1 MSILAR
7 AHYARKRGSNYEKF
21 NVIYEKFNVILKP
34 NYEKFNVN
42 NEKYIV
48 FLILKYYL
56 CYIILNQ
63 ELMARTIKDN
73 KNIIQS
79 YTLTTSRYK
88 FTAYEKRILYRI
100 VEYAQDEIKGIM
112 IRDNLHKIEHS
123 LFGREITMPVAD
135 ILKDEQDENYT
146 IAKKAFSSL
155 SDKFIIID
163 NDDIWQKTHI
173 ISNPKIK
180 KKTGMVTFSVFNEIW
195 DGMLNFSKGYRKYEL
210 VTAMQFNSVYSMRF
224 YELLSGQKRPLEFTF
239 EQLREMLCVNDKYK
253 LVGDFKRWVLD
264 VAKKELDESSPYS
277 FNYIEIKEGRKVVGF
292 KFFPTFHPDKQDPNL
307 FQVEMRSKLSASAQ
321 ISREAYDYFR
331 YSFEFKAEEISKN
344 KKTIIDGEQKIPDF
358 IGFLSSLVGPS
369 RIAKNRIGYVI
380 NAIKKKIKEAQ

>member
-1 MSILAR
+1 
-7 AHYARKRGSNYEKF
+7 
-21 NVIYEKFNVILKP
+21 
-34 NYEKFNVN
+34 
-42 NEKYIV
+42 
-48 FLILKYYL
+48 
-56 CYIILNQ
+56 
-63 ELMARTIKDN
+63 MARTIKDN
-73 KNIIQS
+73 KNVIQS

-264 VAKKELDESSPYS
+264 IAKRELDESSPYS
-277 FNYIEIKEGRKVVGF
+277 FNYIEVKEGRKVVGF
-292 KFFPTFHPDKQDPNL
+292 KFFPTFNPDNKDAKL
-307 FQVEMRSKLSASAQ
+307 YGTELRSKVSASAQ

-331 YSFEFKAEEISKN
+331 YSFEFKAAEISKN
-344 KKTIIDGEQKIPDF
+344 KNTIIEGEKKIPDF
-358 IGFLSSLVGPS
+358 IGFLSSLVVPS
-369 RIAKNRIGYVI
+369 RTAKNRIGYVI
-380 NAIKKKIKEAQ
+380 NAIKKKTAETQ

>member
-1 MSILAR
+1 
-7 AHYARKRGSNYEKF
+7 
-21 NVIYEKFNVILKP
+21 
-34 NYEKFNVN
+34 
-42 NEKYIV
+42 
-48 FLILKYYL
+48 
-56 CYIILNQ
+56 
-63 ELMARTIKDN
+63 MARTIKDN
-73 KNIIQS
+73 KKVIQS

-123 LFGREITMPVAD
+123 LFGREITMPIVD

-239 EQLREMLCVNDKYK
+239 EQLREMLCINDKYK

-292 KFFPTFHPDKQDPNL
+292 KFFPTFHPDKQDPEL
-307 FQVEMRSKLSASAQ
+307 YEREKRSKLTARAQ
-321 ISREAYDYFR
+321 ISKEALDYLR
-331 YSFEFKAEEISKN
+331 YSFEFKAAEINKN
-344 KKTIIDGEQKIPDF
+344 KKTIIEGEQKIPDF

-369 RIAKNRIGYVI
+369 RTAKNRIGYVI
-380 NAIKKKIKEAQ
+380 NAIKKKTAEI

>member
-1 MSILAR
+1 
-7 AHYARKRGSNYEKF
+7 
-21 NVIYEKFNVILKP
+21 
-34 NYEKFNVN
+34 
-42 NEKYIV
+42 
-48 FLILKYYL
+48 
-56 CYIILNQ
+56 
-63 ELMARTIKDN
+63 MARTIKDN

-100 VEYAQDEIKGIM
+100 VEYAQDEIKGIL

-146 IAKKAFSSL
+146 MAKKAFSSL

-277 FNYIEIKEGRKVVGF
+277 FNYIEVKEGRKVVGF
-292 KFFPTFHPDKQDPNL
+292 KFFPTFHPERQDPEL
-307 FQVEMRSKLSASAQ
+307 FEIEKRSKLTASAQ
-321 ISREAYDYFR
+321 ISQIAYDYFR
-331 YSFEFKAEEISKN
+331 YSFEFSIAEISKN
-344 KKTIIDGEQKIPDF
+344 KATFIEGEKVIPDF
-358 IGFLSSLVGPS
+358 VGFLSSLVGPS
-369 RIAKNRIGYVI
+369 RIAKNRVGYVV
-380 NAIKKKIKEAQ
+380 NAIKKQTAENR

>member
-1 MSILAR
+1 
-7 AHYARKRGSNYEKF
+7 
-21 NVIYEKFNVILKP
+21 
-34 NYEKFNVN
+34 
-42 NEKYIV
+42 
-48 FLILKYYL
+48 
-56 CYIILNQ
+56 
-63 ELMARTIKDN
+63 MARTIKDN
-73 KNIIQS
+73 KKVIQS

-123 LFGREITMPVAD
+123 LFGREITMPIVD

-239 EQLREMLCVNDKYK
+239 EQLREMLCINDKYK

-277 FNYIEIKEGRKVVGF
+277 FNYIEIKEGRKVVAF
-292 KFFPTFHPDKQDPNL
+292 KFFPTFNPEKQDPEL
-307 FQVEMRSKLSASAQ
+307 YEREKRSKLTASAQ
-321 ISREAYDYFR
+321 ISQEAYSYLR

-344 KKTIIDGEQKIPDF
+344 KKTIIKGEQKIPDF

-369 RIAKNRIGYVI
+369 RTAKNRIGYVI
-380 NAIKKKIKEAQ
+380 NAIKKKTAESK

>member
-21 NVIYEKFNVILKP
+21 NVIYEKFNVILKL
-34 NYEKFNVN
+34 NYEKFNVGD
-42 NEKYIV
+42 EKHLV

-56 CYIILNQ
+56 CNIILNQ

-100 VEYAQDEIKGIM
+100 VEYAQDEIKGIL

-146 IAKKAFSSL
+146 MAKKAFSSL

-239 EQLREMLCVNDKYK
+239 EQLREMLGVNNKYK
-253 LVGDFKRWVLD
+253 LVGHFKTRVLD
-264 VAKKELDESSPYS
+264 VAKKELDDISPYS
-277 FNYIEIKEGRKVVGF
+277 FNYIEVKEGRKFVGF
-292 KFFPTFHPDKQDPNL
+292 KLFPTFHPDKQDPNL

-321 ISREAYDYFR
+321 IGQEAYSYLR

-344 KKTIIDGEQKIPDF
+344 KKTIIEGEQKIPDF

-369 RIAKNRIGYVI
+369 RTAKNRIGYVI
-380 NAIKKKIKEAQ
+380 NAIKKKTAESK

>member
-1 MSILAR
+1 M
-7 AHYARKRGSNYEKF
+7 RGGGGANYEKF

-34 NYEKFNVN
+34 NYEKFNVD
-42 NEKYIV
+42 NEKQLV

-56 CYIILNQ
+56 CNIIQNQ

-73 KNIIQS
+73 KNVIQS

-100 VEYAQDEIKGIM
+100 VEYAQDELKGIM
-112 IRDNLHKIEHS
+112 IRDNLHRIEHS
-123 LFGREITMPVAD
+123 LFGREITMPIAD

-210 VTAMQFNSVYSMRF
+210 ITAMQFNSVYSMRF

-277 FNYIEIKEGRKVVGF
+277 FNYIEVKEGRKVVGF

-307 FQVEMRSKLSASAQ
+307 FQIEMRSKLSASTQ
-321 ISREAYDYFR
+321 ISRDAYDYFR

-344 KKTIIDGEQKIPDF
+344 KKTIIEGEKKIPDF

-380 NAIKKKIKEAQ
+380 NAIKKKTAES